1 MSAGKSTGK
10 FLETLAGTRFPTPPI
25 WLMRQAG
32 RYLPEY
38 RAIRATTRSFLEFCY
53 TPDKAVE
60 VTLQPIRRFGFD
72 AAIIFSDILV
82 VPDALGQK
90 VWFEEGEG
98 PKLEALTDPAQ
109 FGQLSRARLPD
120 HLAPVYEAIRQT
132 RAALPV
138 ETALLGFA
146 GAPFTLACYMI
157 EGSGS
162 RDFAK
167 VKQWAYGHPES
178 FGLLIDLLVEAV
190 VDHLSLQ
197 VEAGADAV
205 QLFDSWAG
213 VLPEEQLFRWSL
225 DPMVRIAQALRERHP
240 EDPDHRLSA
249 RRRAGGAD
257 VPAAG
262 CLHGTVDRYRHR
274 RALGGQGIAAAHLPA
289 RQSRSDHAGGGW
301 RRTGARGD
309 AHPRQARQRVVRV
322 QSRPRRRAADAA
334 RAMSRA
340 WSRSCATG
348 SRAHEDRHRPVQSRR
363 TRFARG
369 SAAVPAQ
376 PVQRSRDHRACRRC
390 LRLPLA
396 RFIAS
401 RRAPKAQK
409 IYAQI
414 GGASPILGQTEAQA
428 RALEDALGTGTAPA
442 TNGAAMSAC
451 ATGIR

>member
-1 MSAGKSTGK
+1 MSSGK
-10 FLETLAGTRFPTPPI
+10 FLGTLAGRRFATPPV

-38 RAIRATTRSFLEFCY
+38 RAVRATTRSFLEFCY

-109 FGQLSRARLPD
+109 FARLSRARLAD

-132 RAALPV
+132 RAALPR

-167 VKQWAYGHPES
+167 VKKWAYGHPES
-178 FGLLIDLLVEAV
+178 FGLLIDLLVESV
-190 VDHLSLQ
+190 VDHLSNQ
-197 VEAGADAV
+197 VEAGVDGV

-225 DPMVRIAQALRERHP
+225 DPMVRIATELRERHP
-240 EDPDHRLSA
+240 NVPVLAFPRAVGPAALMYRRPDSFSALSLDTGIGAHWAAKELQPHICVQGNLDPIMLV
-249 RRRAGGAD
+249 AGGA
-257 VPAAG
+257 
-262 CLHGTVDRYRHR
+262 
-274 RALGGQGIAAAHLPA
+274 
-289 RQSRSDHAGGGW
+289 
-301 RRTGARGD
+301 
-309 AHPRQARQRVVRV
+309 
-322 QSRPRRRAADAA
+322 
-334 RAMSRA
+334 
-340 WSRSCATG
+340 
-348 SRAHEDRHRPVQSRR
+348 
-363 TRFARG
+363 
-369 SAAVPAQ
+369 
-376 PVQRSRDHRACRRC
+376 
-390 LRLPLA
+390 
-396 RFIAS
+396 
-401 RRAPKAQK
+401 
-409 IYAQI
+409 
-414 GGASPILGQTEAQA
+414 
-428 RALEDALGTGTAPA
+428 ALEREARRILDKLGHGSFIFNLGHGVVPQTPPEHVAQLVEIVRTWKPGE
-442 TNGAAMSAC
+442 S
-451 ATGIR
+451 

>member
-1 MSAGKSTGK
+1 MNGGK
-10 FLETLAGTRFPTPPI
+10 FLETLAGRRFATPPI

-38 RAIRATTRSFLEFCY
+38 RAVRATTKSFLEFCY

-109 FGQLSRARLPD
+109 FGQLSRARLGD
-120 HLAPVYEAIRQT
+120 FLVPVYEAIRRT
-132 RAALPV
+132 RAALPR

-167 VKQWAYGHPES
+167 VKKWAYAHPES
-178 FGLLIDLLVEAV
+178 FGLLIDLLVDSV
-190 VDHLSLQ
+190 VDHLSNQ

-225 DPMVRIAQALRERHP
+225 DPLVRIAMGLRERHP
-240 EDPDHRLSA
+240 SVPIIAFPRAVGPAALMYRRPDSFSALSIDTGIGAHWAAKELQPHICLQGNLDPIMLV
-249 RRRAGGAD
+249 AGGA
-257 VPAAG
+257 
-262 CLHGTVDRYRHR
+262 
-274 RALGGQGIAAAHLPA
+274 
-289 RQSRSDHAGGGW
+289 
-301 RRTGARGD
+301 
-309 AHPRQARQRVVRV
+309 
-322 QSRPRRRAADAA
+322 
-334 RAMSRA
+334 
-340 WSRSCATG
+340 
-348 SRAHEDRHRPVQSRR
+348 
-363 TRFARG
+363 
-369 SAAVPAQ
+369 
-376 PVQRSRDHRACRRC
+376 
-390 LRLPLA
+390 
-396 RFIAS
+396 
-401 RRAPKAQK
+401 
-409 IYAQI
+409 
-414 GGASPILGQTEAQA
+414 
-428 RALEDALGTGTAPA
+428 ALEREARRILDKLGHGSFVFNLGHGVVPQTPPEHVEQLVEIVRTWKPGTE
-442 TNGAAMSAC
+442 
-451 ATGIR
+451 